1 MHNTVHDKVIYD
13 EAKQIHDIFTPEEN
27 LNMMNHE
34 FDSQENEALNKA
46 NTKLALKNMFFS
58 RSRSLSDHL
67 CLVIAYASIG
77 YFDTISRLL
86 QLLVNNENYILE
98 PIASAWAKQQDTQWA
113 KKKKREQTPRA
124 KAMWSTKRK
133 ETLKENWSNNKT
145 SKKAGDIYEHGHAV
159 PIPNQD
165 IQARIDPNQQEIDN
179 LKKWFIGFQF
189 DEMTGYPINPK
200 TGQHMMVLNHIV
212 WHAIILVIVV
222 VLSMVVK
229 KSIGMSCKGRRIM
242 TTTMHYASKWKYN

>member
-1 MHNTVHDKVIYD
+1 LHNTVHDKVIYD
-13 EAKQIHDIFTPEEN
+13 ETKQIHDIFTSEEN

-46 NTKLALKNMFFS
+46 NTKLAPKNMVFS

-98 PIASAWAKQQDTQWA
+98 SIASVWAKQQDTQQA

-179 LKKWFIGFQF
+179 LKKQFIGFQF

-200 TGQHMMVLNHIV
+200 TGQHIDGSKPYCMACNNFGHS
-212 WHAIILVIVV
+212 HC
-222 VLSMVVK
+222 SFHGCK
-229 KSIGMSCKGRRIM
+229 K
-242 TTTMHYASKWKYN
+242 